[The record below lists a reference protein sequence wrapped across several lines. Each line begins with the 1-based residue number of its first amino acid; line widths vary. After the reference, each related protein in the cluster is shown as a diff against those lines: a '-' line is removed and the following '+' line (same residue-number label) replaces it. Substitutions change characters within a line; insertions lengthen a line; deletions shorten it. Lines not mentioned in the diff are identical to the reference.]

1 MKGLEGVK
9 QVVVI
14 GLGMTGLSVV
24 NHLLRAPQLLD
35 IKVID
40 TREHPPGR
48 EQLPAS
54 VAVASGQWQMD
65 WLMAADLIISS
76 PGIALATPQLQQA
89 AAAGIEI
96 VGDIELFAR
105 AVDKPVVA
113 ITGSNGKSTVT
124 SLVGE
129 MAKEAGINV
138 GVGGNI
144 GFAALDML
152 AQDHDLYVLELSS
165 FQLETTSNLSLKAA
179 AYLNLSEDH
188 MDRYPGGLAQYSAAK
203 MRIFDHAELAVFNR
217 DDRATQPGGDNLV
230 SEQEASESQ
239 DSESK
244 AFNGELVSFG
254 LNDGLINHTD
264 RYGLV
269 MCQGEEWLAVAGEP
283 IMPSND
289 IALVGRHNVANSLA
303 ALALAD
309 AVGIER
315 EAACRALRRYNGL
328 AHRCQL
334 VAEQH
339 GVKWVNDSKATNL
352 ASTLAALNGLQLNG
366 KLHLLVGGD
375 GKGADFSELAPVLAS
390 LDTQLY
396 CFGRD
401 GNQFAPLVS
410 QPVVVETM
418 EQAMSQAAQTA
429 CTGDMILLS
438 PACAS
443 FDQFANFMVR
453 GDTFVELALS
463 LQHQVGME
471 S

>member
-1 MKGLEGVK
+1 MKGLEGVR

-24 NHLLRAPQLLD
+24 DHLLRAPQSLD

-40 TREHPPGR
+40 TRDNPPGR
-48 EQLPAS
+48 EQLPPS
-54 VAVASGQWQMD
+54 VALCSGQWQMD
-65 WLMAADLIISS
+65 WLMAADLIVSS

-89 AAAGIEI
+89 ASVGIEI

-105 AVDKPVVA
+105 AVEKPVVA

-152 AQDHDLYVLELSS
+152 AEGHDLYVLELSS
-165 FQLETTSNLSLKAA
+165 FQLETTSSLSLKAA

-203 MRIFDHAELAVFNR
+203 MRIFTHAELAVFNR
-217 DDRATQPGGDNLV
+217 EDLATKPDTDACEL
-230 SEQEASESQ
+230 
-239 DSESK
+239 
-244 AFNGELVSFG
+244 ELVSFG
-254 LNDGLINHTD
+254 LNVGSGDSTE

-269 MCQGEEWLAVAGEP
+269 EHQGEEWLAIAGAP
-283 IMPSND
+283 LMPSND

-309 AVGIER
+309 AVGIDR
-315 EAACRALRRYNGL
+315 EASCRALRRYNGL

-352 ASTLAALNGLQLNG
+352 ASTLAALKGLQLNG

-375 GKGADFSELAPVLAS
+375 GKGADFSELAPVLAK
-390 LDTQLY
+390 LDAQLY

-401 GNQFAPLVS
+401 GSHFAPLVDN
-410 QPVVVETM
+410 PLMVETM
-418 EQAMSQAAQTA
+418 EQAMSQAAKIA
-429 CTGDMILLS
+429 SAGDMILLS

-453 GDTFVELALS
+453 GDTFVELAQA
-463 LQHQVGME
+463 LQHRVGKDT
-471 S
+471 

>member
-24 NHLLRAPQLLD
+24 NHLLRATQPLD

-48 EQLPAS
+48 EQLPSS
-54 VAVASGQWQMD
+54 VELCSGQWQMD
-65 WLMAADLIISS
+65 WLMTADMIVSS

-89 AAAGIEI
+89 AEAGIEI

-129 MAKEAGINV
+129 MAKEAGIDV

-165 FQLETTSNLSLKAA
+165 FQLETTSNLALKAA

-203 MRIFDHAELAVFNR
+203 MRIFNHAELAVFNR
-217 DDRATQPGGDNLV
+217 EDLATKPATDGCEL
-230 SEQEASESQ
+230 A
-239 DSESK
+239 
-244 AFNGELVSFG
+244 LVSFG
-254 LNDGLINHTD
+254 LNAGNADSTE

-269 MCQGEEWLAVAGEP
+269 EHCGEEWLAVAGEP
-283 IMPSND
+283 VMPSNE

-309 AVGIER
+309 AAGIDR

-352 ASTLAALNGLQLNG
+352 ASTLAALNGLQLDG

-375 GKGADFSELAPVLAS
+375 GKGADFSELAPVLAT

-401 GNQFAPLVS
+401 GFQFAPLVPN
-410 QPVVVETM
+410 PVMVETM
-418 EQAMSQAAQTA
+418 AQAMSQAAQTA
-429 CTGDMILLS
+429 SAGDMILLS

-453 GDTFVELALS
+453 GDMFVELAQS
-463 LQHQVGME
+463 LQHQVGKD

>member
-24 NHLLRAPQLLD
+24 NHLLRNPQPLD

-48 EQLPAS
+48 EHLPES
-54 VAVASGQWQMD
+54 VALCSGYWQMD
-65 WLMAADLIISS
+65 WLMAADLIVSS

-165 FQLETTSNLSLKAA
+165 FQLETTSNLSLNAA

-217 DDRATQPGGDNLV
+217 DDLATKPEVDG
-230 SEQEASESQ
+230 SELEQ
-239 DSESK
+239 
-244 AFNGELVSFG
+244 VSFG
-254 LNDGLINHTD
+254 LNTGNSDSTE

-269 MCQGEEWLAVAGEP
+269 MHQGEEWLAVAGEP
-283 IMPSND
+283 VMPSTD

-366 KLHLLVGGD
+366 RLHLLVGGD
-375 GKGADFSELAPVLAS
+375 GKGADFSELAPILAT

-401 GNQFAPLVS
+401 GEQFAPLVS
-410 QPVVVETM
+410 QPVMVETM
-418 EQAMSQAAQTA
+418 EQAMSHAAQTA
-429 CTGDMILLS
+429 RAGDMILLS

-453 GDTFVELALS
+453 GDTFVELAQS
-463 LQHQVGME
+463 LQHQVGLD